1 MRSVD
6 IESLTP
12 GMILARSIIND
23 DMIVVLSEGTMLTK
37 AHITRL
43 GFLDI
48 PSVYVKDEY
57 ELSEAFQNVAAIF
70 NPASAFVTEY
80 KEVIHTARE
89 IFDEAEKSDKPPVE
103 KSKNMVQETLAPMAK
118 QSGAIDYLLEVN
130 HLASDIYNHS
140 VRVSVLAGVL
150 AKWMMMSAAE
160 TQDLILAGFL
170 HDIGKTK
177 FPPRLIDK
185 QVEHLTE
192 EDLDA
197 YMQHTI
203 DGNRILNAS
212 PELSDG
218 VKLAALQHHECMDGS
233 GFPFNLK
240 GNDIHLYA
248 RIIGLA
254 NLYDNITTERE
265 GQKKNTPFDAIERIT
280 QDMYTKLDP
289 NVCVPFLKHL
299 KETFLGSR
307 VKLDNGLVGNIVR
320 YENDFSS
327 KPLIRVNE
335 KEIIDLNKNT
345 ELQIIEYNPK

>member
-6 IESLTP
+6 IEALTP

-23 DMIVVLSEGTMLTK
+23 DMIVVLSEGTILTK

-43 GFLDI
+43 GFLGI
-48 PSVYVKDEY
+48 PSAYIKDEY
-57 ELSEAFQNVAAIF
+57 ELNETFQTTSAIF
-70 NPASAFVTEY
+70 SPASAFVTEY

-89 IFDEAEKSDKPPVE
+89 IFDEAEKSNNPPVE
-103 KSKNMVQETLAPMAK
+103 KSKTMVKETLAPMAK
-118 QSGAIDYLLEVN
+118 QSGAIDYLLEIN

-140 VRVSVLAGVL
+140 VRVSILSGVL
-150 AKWMMMSAAE
+150 AKWMMLSSAE

-185 QVEHLTE
+185 QVEHLKG

-203 DGNRILNAS
+203 DGNRMLS
-212 PELSDG
+212 TSSELSDG
-218 VKLAALQHHECMDGS
+218 VKLTALQHHECMDGS

-240 GNDIHLYA
+240 DDDIHMYA
-248 RIIGLA
+248 RIVGLA

-265 GQKKNTPFDAIERIT
+265 GQKKNTPFTAIDQIT

-289 NVCVPFLKHL
+289 HVCVPFLKHL

-307 VKLDNGLVGNIVR
+307 VKLNNGLVGTIVR

-327 KPLIRVNE
+327 KPLIRVTQT
-335 KEIIDLNKNT
+335 EIIDLNKSP
-345 ELQIIEYNPK
+345 EIKIIEYNPK

>member
-1 MRSVD
+1 MRSVA

-43 GFLDI
+43 GFLGI
-48 PSVYVKDEY
+48 PSAYIKDEY
-57 ELSEAFQNVAAIF
+57 ELSEAFQNVSAIF

-89 IFDEAEKSDKPPVE
+89 IFDEAEKSNKPPVQ
-103 KSKNMVQETLAPMAK
+103 KSKTMVKKTLAPMAK

-150 AKWMMMSAAE
+150 AKWLMLSAAE

-185 QVEHLTE
+185 QVEHLKG
-192 EDLDA
+192 EDLDT

-203 DGNRILNAS
+203 DGHRMLSTAS
-212 PELSDG
+212 ELSDV

-240 GNDIHLYA
+240 GDDIHMYA

-265 GQKKNTPFDAIERIT
+265 GQKKNTPFAAIDQIT
-280 QDMYTKLDP
+280 EDMYTKLDP
-289 NVCVPFLKHL
+289 HVCVPFLKHL

-307 VKLDNGLVGNIVR
+307 VKLSNGLIGNIVR

-327 KPLIRVNE
+327 KPLIRVTQ
-335 KEIIDLNKNT
+335 KEIIDLNKSP
-345 ELQIIEYNPK
+345 EIKIVEYNPK